1 MLLIPPHL
9 DLWLLLLFLLFALIC
24 RAVGIGGGPLGAL
37 GRHPLHALHDAHS
50 LLKEARLEGDSV
62 SQGELTSL
70 IEPFFS
76 VISSRFYSQ
85 IA

>member
-24 RAVGIGGGPLGAL
+24 RVVGIGGGPLGAL

-50 LLKEARLEGDSV
+50 LLKEARLEK
-62 SQGELTSL
+62 SL
-70 IEPFFS
+70 QDLFQKSSLNFC
-76 VISSRFYSQ
+76 VIKECSGH
-85 IA
+85 